1 MFLFCLMSNSDYGT
15 AILGGQRNPCFGH
28 ALALTRFLTIILLV
42 QTLEDQPELLL
53 MVSEIMNKLLK
64 V

>member
-1 MFLFCLMSNSDYGT
+1 MSTHDYGT
-15 AILGGQRNPCFGH
+15 AILGDQRNQFFVILFVPCNP
-28 ALALTRFLTIILLV
+28 LALTRFHTIILPV

-53 MVSEIMNKLLK
+53 MVSEIMNKLLE